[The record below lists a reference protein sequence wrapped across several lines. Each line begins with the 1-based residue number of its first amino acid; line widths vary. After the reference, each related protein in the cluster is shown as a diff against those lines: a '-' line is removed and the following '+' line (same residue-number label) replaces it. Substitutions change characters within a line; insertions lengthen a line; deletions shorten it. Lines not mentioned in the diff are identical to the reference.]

1 MNYSRALQ
9 QAKCLARETGEFRYI
24 VREPEE
30 GYQVADEV
38 DLDTFYLGATPVT
51 CIGPDGLEYAS
62 H

>member
-1 MNYSRALQ
+1 MTYSQALQ
-9 QAKCLARETGEFRYI
+9 QAKRRALEAGEFRYI

-30 GYQVADEV
+30 GYQVADDV